1 MSLRHRRASLIR
13 PETQI
18 LNQSEDRVNWP
29 QSKIPLSRCRQHLQ
43 QFQSTARD
51 LLLAAIETQSF
62 TATEGLARGLPLSV
76 SNGTGISKWRFGYG
90 SHSNP
95 TLMPRRFHSVPFV
108 EITAI
113 ALQSGHCHL
122 AAC

>member
-1 MSLRHRRASLIR
+1 MACFRSITDVKYRNILI
-13 PETQI
+13 PSIVQTGA
-18 LNQSEDRVNWP
+18 

-43 QFQSTARD
+43 QFQSTVRD
-51 LLLAAIETQSF
+51 LLLTPIETQSF

-122 AAC
+122 AVC